1 MKNKHSIPNI
11 QMFDVHLFQQ
21 FIFPHSTSWAG
32 TGGKYLHL
40 ALQYLMEHISIYETL
55 SALEAA
61 PLGLAVVE

>member
-1 MKNKHSIPNI
+1 M
-11 QMFDVHLFQQ
+11 
-21 FIFPHSTSWAG
+21 FIFFSSSSFPIQHHG
-32 TGGKYLHL
+32 LVTGGKYLHL